1 MFVIKNRVCLL
12 RIKILPTTQNMAA
25 EFAVAAAIVGGMAY
39 WNRAMGG
46 PADAKPDVT
55 LPSALN
61 TPHDPSARP
70 RSAQRDT
77 HSLAKFHRVNGEI
90 KASPYNVANSPHSQS
105 IYKIDPALEHESA
118 RIVHAPTI
126 DELLNR

>member
-1 MFVIKNRVCLL
+1 
-12 RIKILPTTQNMAA
+12 MAT
-25 EFAVAAAIVGGMAY
+25 FAAAAAIIGGMAY

-55 LPSALN
+55 LPEHLS
-61 TPHDPSARP
+61 THDDPSSRP
-70 RSAQRDT
+70 RSTQRDT
-77 HSLAKFHRVNGEI
+77 AYLANYHRVDGEI
-90 KASPYNVANSPHSQS
+90 KASPYKVANSQHAVSVFR
-105 IYKIDPALEHESA
+105 IDPALERESA